1 MREGFSG
8 FTFSSRDHE
17 IMSLMVS
24 LGMSKNTSK
33 VILFLSRTGEAP
45 SKIIENAVDLRQSE
59 VSIVMKWLHENGW
72 ISAKSIR
79 KPGKG
84 RPTQLY
90 KMRFTMKR
98 IVKEIEANK
107 QREIEGIKKEI
118 NQLKRLAK

>member
-1 MREGFSG
+1 MREGYPG
-8 FTFSSRDHE
+8 FNFSSRDHE
-17 IMSLMVS
+17 IMDIMVS

-45 SKIIENAVDLRQSE
+45 SKLIENAVDLRQSE
-59 VSIVMKWLHENGW
+59 VSIVMKWLNENGW

-90 KMRFTMKR
+90 KMRFSMKR
-98 IVKEIEANK
+98 VIKEIEAHK
-107 QREIEGIKKEI
+107 QREIEGIKREI